1 MKAKVKSPDGDTDY
15 FNIHA
20 GVMQGDTLAPYL
32 FVVVLDDAMRKATE
46 GKEEDL
52 GLTIK
57 RRQSKRVSGISITDL
72 DHADDIALLSN
83 DIEQARTLL
92 RNVETECGKVGLKL
106 NSTKTKAMFYN
117 VLPQKIETIEGKNI
131 KQAFVG
137 DSGEQDFNYLGS
149 WIESKDRDISV
160 RKAMAWK
167 ALNKLGN
174 IWKSNLSKERRLQLF
189 TSTVESVLMYGSSTW
204 ALTSTDEKR
213 LDQTYTRMLRKLYN
227 VTWRNKISNK
237 ELYGKSEKLSSKIRR
252 QRLQLAGHVY
262 RDQESPVHHLVTWI
276 PRHGKRSRGRP
287 TETYVDTLLRDTG
300 LNNTNELEACMK
312 NRYAWRL
319 FSPAVTTKVVTTK

>member
-1 MKAKVKSPDGDTDY
+1 
-15 FNIHA
+15 
-20 GVMQGDTLAPYL
+20 
-32 FVVVLDDAMRKATE
+32 
-46 GKEEDL
+46 
-52 GLTIK
+52 
-57 RRQSKRVSGISITDL
+57 
-72 DHADDIALLSN
+72 
-83 DIEQARTLL
+83 
-92 RNVETECGKVGLKL
+92 
-106 NSTKTKAMFYN
+106 
-117 VLPQKIETIEGKNI
+117 
-131 KQAFVG
+131 
-137 DSGEQDFNYLGS
+137 
-149 WIESKDRDISV
+149 
-160 RKAMAWK
+160 MAWK

-213 LDQTYTRMLRKLYN
+213 LDQTYTRMLRKVYN

-300 LNNTNELEACMK
+300 LNNTNEVEAGMK
-312 NRYAWRL
+312 NRYSWRL
-319 FSPAVTTKVVTTK
+319 FSPAVTTKVVTPK